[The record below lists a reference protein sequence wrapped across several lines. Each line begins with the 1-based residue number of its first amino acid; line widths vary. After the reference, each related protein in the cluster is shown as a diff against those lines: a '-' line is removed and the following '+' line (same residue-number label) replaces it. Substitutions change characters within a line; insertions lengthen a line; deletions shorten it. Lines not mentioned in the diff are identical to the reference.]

1 MVKKLLYLIGV
12 NFALRGGGDEHKKI
26 HRPGC
31 NPQIENHADEDG
43 VECLRFTDDLQFKTN
58 QGGLTRKLAEPKVV
72 ICYKNRDLRQCL
84 VRLFNKYVGLLQNTN
99 KATCLYLRSERKPL
113 IKFIFLYVVRICGI
127 RNNVE
132 HLCNS
137 NLLLY
142 SMYICTSRN
151 LLQCCTSNSNVV

>member
-1 MVKKLLYLIGV
+1 MTNI
-12 NFALRGGGDEHKKI
+12 KKI

-113 IKFIFLYVVRICGI
+113 PNQWYIDSPLGI
-127 RNNVE
+127 NAIRPIINE
-132 HLCNS
+132 LCE
-137 NLLLY
+137 LAGLPKA
-142 SMYICTSRN
+142 
-151 LLQCCTSNSNVV
+151 Q